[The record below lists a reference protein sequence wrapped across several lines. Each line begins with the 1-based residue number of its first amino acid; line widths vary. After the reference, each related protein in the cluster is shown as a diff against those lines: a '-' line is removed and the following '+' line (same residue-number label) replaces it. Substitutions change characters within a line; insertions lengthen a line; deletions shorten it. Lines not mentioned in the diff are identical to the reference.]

1 MRSESKARCRKR
13 WPNSFSLDRCQC
25 ISLELPCRLVSIR
38 PCSSPT
44 PSLSSRR
51 SASRG
56 GRRASGHRGPLPHS
70 HTRGAKLRG
79 PWSRPL
85 RYSAWGA
92 LIARP
97 ALPGDQPASP
107 GAGRYQPDCDLRSLP
122 AAPRATPPRAG
133 NCMATE
139 TGHRAPGRHRTG
151 TRSSGAHRLCSR
163 KVRPR
168 GVAAV
173 SRPCL
178 CALARLLPG
187 SSAVGGPQYRDPL
200 CTLPECAWVTLAAS
214 SGGPALCCCPCSWT
228 ARERG
233 EHQRLV
239 ALDRGRRTRRTGAG
253 AATTIA
259 RRMVVLD
266 GSLCA
271 RYDTVLRPWNG
282 GLTVLNGVS
291 PRY

>member
-1 MRSESKARCRKR
+1 M
-13 WPNSFSLDRCQC
+13 
-25 ISLELPCRLVSIR
+25 
-38 PCSSPT
+38 
-44 PSLSSRR
+44 
-51 SASRG
+51 SASQ
-56 GRRASGHRGPLPHS
+56 
-70 HTRGAKLRG
+70 
-79 PWSRPL
+79 
-85 RYSAWGA
+85 YSALFLAYSVALLAALGISWRAPRLWPSGA
-92 LIARP
+92 APAFPHPWREVAWALVATAAVLSLGVLYFARP

-122 AAPRATPPRAG
+122 AAPRATPPGAG

-200 CTLPECAWVTLAAS
+200 CTLPECAWVTLDSS

-239 ALDRGRRTRRTGAG
+239 ALDRGRRTRRIGAG